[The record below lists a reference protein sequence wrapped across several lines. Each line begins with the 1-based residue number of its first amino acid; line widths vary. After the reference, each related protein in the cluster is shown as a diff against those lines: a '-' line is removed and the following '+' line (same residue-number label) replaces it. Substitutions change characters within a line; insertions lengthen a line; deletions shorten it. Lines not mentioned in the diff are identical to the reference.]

1 MSKNPS
7 DRDNPKVRQFDSTT
21 GGFGVETPASE
32 LQGGTT
38 GRFLVLMKEGATDE
52 GIATIKKT
60 TKRTLT
66 SSATLLE
73 SAEAEKPQGIF
84 FETLGV
90 AVVDSPPEEMQS
102 LSAEAGNESSPIMLV
117 EPERFVYALAT
128 APVLKPVPLEEEPEP
143 GPSLTLPAATS
154 PFEYLIGYRD
164 AVDHLVGKVID
175 RTGVTEEIS
184 GIVPPTAVWNE
195 TQFTWGLQATR
206 AHLSRYSGRNIR
218 VAILDTGMDLMHPDF
233 AGRKITSQSF
243 VAGQS
248 VQDVVGHGTHCTGTA
263 CGPRQPGRTPRYG
276 IAYNSEI
283 FVGKVLN
290 NQGAGTDSQILAGID
305 WALKNKCVVIS
316 MSLGAPTRPGQPFSQ
331 IFEQVARRVLAAGT
345 LIVAAAGNDSRRPQL
360 INPVSHPAN
369 CPSILAVG
377 ALDQRLQVPYFSNGG
392 LNPNGGQVDIAAP
405 GVAVRSSWPHPTLYN
420 TISGTSM
427 ATPHVA
433 GIAALLAEAR
443 PNVRGLGLWAL
454 VIQHARHLALPV
466 RDVGAGITQAP

>member
-66 SSATLLE
+66 NSAALIE
-73 SAEAEKPQGIF
+73 SAEAEKPEGIF
-84 FETLGV
+84 FESLGV

-102 LSAEAGNESSPIMLV
+102 LSAEAGNENSPIMLV

-143 GPSLTLPAATS
+143 ALTLPAATS
-154 PFEYLIGYRD
+154 PFEYLMGYRD

-175 RTGVTEEIS
+175 RTGVMEEIT
-184 GIVPPTAVWNE
+184 GIVPLAVPNE
-195 TQFTWGLQATR
+195 TQFTWGLQAVR
-206 AHLSRYSGRNIR
+206 AQHSHFSGRGIR
-218 VAILDTGMDLMHPDF
+218 VAILDTGLDLTHPDF
-233 AGRKITSQSF
+233 AGRRINSQSF

-263 CGPRQPGRTPRYG
+263 CGPRQPGRAPRYG

-283 FVGKVLN
+283 FAGKVLN
-290 NQGAGTDSQILAGID
+290 NQGSGTDSQILAGIE
-305 WALKNKCVVIS
+305 WALKNRCVVIS

-345 LIVAAAGNDSRRPQL
+345 LIVAAAGNDSHRPQSL
-360 INPVSHPAN
+360 NPVSHPAN

-377 ALDQRLQVPYFSNGG
+377 ALDQRLQVAYFSNAG